1 MNLWNMWGMILLGG
15 VATYV
20 TRLSFIYLLGKLP
33 MPDWLRCG
41 LRFVPV
47 AVLSAIIL
55 PQVAAR
61 NGAIDLSLRNP
72 QLLAG
77 AVAVG
82 VAWRT
87 KNVILT
93 MVVGMAALLIFQAVV
108 SVLVQG

>member
-1 MNLWNMWGMILLGG
+1 MNIWLVMIIGG
-15 VATYV
+15 LFTFA
-20 TRLSFIYLLGKLP
+20 TRLSFILLFDRIR
-33 MPDWLRCG
+33 MPDWFRRG

-55 PQVAAR
+55 PELTSP
-61 NGAIDLSLRNP
+61 NGTLFLSWRNP

-77 AVAVG
+77 AVAIL

-93 MVVGMAALLIFQAVV
+93 IIAGMAALLVFQF
-108 SVLVQG
+108 VLGMT